1 MQEIDFESWKASM
14 KPFDSRLK
22 SEIINR
28 RNFSRFVELHNAIRS
43 RDRESVA
50 RLSGELNVRVGGV
63 FRDVSSG

>member
-1 MQEIDFESWKASM
+1 MEEYENWKSCM

-43 RDRESVA
+43 RDRERVA
-50 RLSGELNVRVGGV
+50 RLSGELNVRVGGI
-63 FRDVSSG
+63 FRDVSPG